1 MSLRHDF
8 IEKTFTAEALTR
20 FSAPTR
26 SPRFALR
33 NPEACLSS
41 SLCPA
46 VWQGGYVIPRRD
58 YSYEGLTAVI
68 NGENWKIVDGFA
80 VGLFCSDSDDPVILE
95 FVKAVVRPYR
105 VRFEFHFTM
114 DGRKHDFSLSLYMM
128 NRRLANRFLSCTGA
142 AGVIDFSS
150 SLSNRDTDVMV
161 RILPLADIRHMYH
174 PSAPESHLSWTGDD
188 ALWISREGLFFA
200 AGGSNTKAV
209 SWAGN
214 AKMVST
220 QHIISSYY
228 RLGSGFRINVAGHPV
243 PCGEE
248 KKLVEPGVIITGPEN
263 RVLFAC
269 AGSVEEVK
277 KLCAWAHGEYEENIH
292 REEESQRGIIRRARK
307 APLYMN
313 TFDIG
318 SRITTLSKFGMHV
331 CGADGE
337 AKTCFLPEA
346 GGWWFKTPWF
356 RDVFE
361 GIYNSLD
368 AVMAI
373 WGEEYPGSIIK
384 VALELMD
391 TKRGLVPNKIE
402 EEGGKL
408 QFCGTDATLLTF
420 LTAEKYLSRVWCEAL
435 ARLVLKS
442 GRKLFQAFSHSLLDK
457 VNGPPVLDENGLI
470 CCSSW
475 HSWTDGKRRLV
486 IDGQTYSLAIRIP
499 EVWERELIAKY
510 CHILPEDRVVAV
522 HSVMESPY
530 FFLPEINAQWL
541 RVLAFLIELA
551 DKCGLRG
558 KEARVISAVYE
569 RARPSF
575 KRVFANVDGSLNS
588 VVTHRK
594 FPLGTLTDSTPGSPQ
609 VVAMDLVGEMLFST
623 SEIAEFVRHVID
635 YLLEYSGS
643 RPFGIVVRK
652 SGIRTYLDDN
662 EYHEE
667 VVWPRDIPYLVRL
680 LKMTG
685 REDMAVELINEH
697 LNRQD
702 SEGVIFYNPELY
714 SPDNGDTPGP
724 VPVKNPMQWW
734 SHWVF

>member
-1 MSLRHDF
+1 MSLRQDH
-8 IEKTFTAEALTR
+8 IEKTFTAEALTC
-20 FSAPTR
+20 FTAPTR

-33 NPEACLSS
+33 SPEACLSA
-41 SLCPA
+41 SLCPVA
-46 VWQGGYVIPRRD
+46 WQGGYVIPRID

-68 NGENWKIVDGFA
+68 NGENWKIIDGFA
-80 VGLFCSDSDDPVILE
+80 VGLTGYDRDDPVSLK
-95 FVKAVVRPYR
+95 FVKAVVRPHR
-105 VRFEFHFTM
+105 VRFEFHFAL
-114 DGRKHDFSLSLYMM
+114 DGRKYDFFFSLYLM
-128 NRRLANRFLSCTGA
+128 NRRLANRFLSGSGA

-150 SLSNRDTDVMV
+150 SFSNVMV

-174 PSAPESHLSWTGDD
+174 PSVPESHLSWTEDD
-188 ALWISREGLFFA
+188 GLWISREGLFFA
-200 AGGSNTKAV
+200 AGGSNAKAV
-209 SWAGN
+209 SWAGA
-214 AKMVST
+214 AKMVSP
-220 QHIISSYY
+220 QHIIPSYY

-248 KKLVEPGVIITGPEN
+248 MKLVEPGVIITGQEN
-263 RVLFAC
+263 RVFFAC
-269 AGSVEEVK
+269 AASIEEVK
-277 KLCAWAHGEYEENIH
+277 KLCAWAHEEYEENIH
-292 REEESQRGIIRRARK
+292 REEESQRGIKKRVVK

-313 TFDIG
+313 TFDIV

-331 CGADGE
+331 YGADGE
-337 AKTCFLPEA
+337 AKPCFLPEA

-361 GIYNSLD
+361 GMYNSLD

-373 WGEEYPGSIIK
+373 WGEEYPDTIIK
-384 VALELMD
+384 LALELMD

-402 EEGGKL
+402 EEGGGL

-420 LTAEKYLSRVWCEAL
+420 MTAEKYLSRVWSEAL
-435 ARLVLKS
+435 ATLVLKS
-442 GRKLFQAFSHSLLDK
+442 GRKLFKAFSHSLLET
-457 VNGPPVLDENGLI
+457 VNGPPVLDKTGLI
-470 CCSSW
+470 SCSSW

-486 IDGQTYSLAIRIP
+486 LDDQTYSMAIRIP

-510 CHILPEDRVVAV
+510 RHLPPEDRVVAV
-522 HSVMESPY
+522 HSVMDRPY

-541 RVLAFLIELA
+541 RVLRSLIELA

-558 KEARVISAVYE
+558 KETRVISAVYE
-569 RARPSF
+569 RARTSF
-575 KRVFANVDGSLNS
+575 KRVFANMDGTLNS
-588 VVTHRK
+588 VVTHPK
-594 FPLGTLTDSTPGSPQ
+594 FPLGKLTDPTSGSPQ
-609 VVAMDLVGEMLFST
+609 VVAMDLVGEMLFSAP
-623 SEIAEFVRHVID
+623 EIEKFVGHVID

-652 SGIRTYLDDN
+652 SGIRTYLGDN

-680 LKMTG
+680 LKMTD
-685 REDMAVELINEH
+685 REDMAAELIIEH

-714 SPDNGDTPGP
+714 SMDNGDILGP